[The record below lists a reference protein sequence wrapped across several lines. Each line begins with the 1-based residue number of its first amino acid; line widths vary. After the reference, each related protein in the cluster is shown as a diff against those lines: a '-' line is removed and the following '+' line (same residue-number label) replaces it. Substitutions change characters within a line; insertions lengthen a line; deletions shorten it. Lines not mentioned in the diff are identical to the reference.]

1 MFLKGYVSMIGQL
14 RFSGAFP
21 SVGEIRRKIDEKT
34 TELLDHTGAEG
45 ADCVHP

>member
-1 MFLKGYVSMIGQL
+1 MIGQL

-21 SVGEIRRKIDEKT
+21 TLGEIRRKIEEKT
-34 TELLDHTGAEG
+34 TELLDHAGAEG

>member
-1 MFLKGYVSMIGQL
+1 MIGQF

-21 SVGEIRRKIDEKT
+21 SLGEIRRKVEEKA
-34 TELLDHTGAEG
+34 TELLGHIGVEG

>member
-1 MFLKGYVSMIGQL
+1 MIGQL

-21 SVGEIRRKIDEKT
+21 SLGEIRRKLDEQA
-34 TELLDHTGAEG
+34 TELLDHIGAEG